1 MPTPADTALL
11 PARFHAELRAD
22 VTRGLTVSPKRLPP
36 RWLYDPLG
44 SELFEQITRLP
55 EYPYTRA
62 ERAILTQCGSAVADL
77 TGAHTLI
84 ELGSGSSEKTR
95 ILLDALGEHHT
106 RLTYAPVDVST
117 SALTQA
123 VAALSADYP
132 GLALEPLV
140 ADFTTG
146 LALPPLPGPRLLAFL
161 GGTFGNLLPGERAV
175 FLRSLRSRLD
185 PGDHLLI
192 GVGLVKDPDRI
203 RAAYDDAA
211 GVTAAFNLN
220 VLTMINRELQAD
232 FDLSAFEHVALWDAA
247 NEWIETRLR
256 SRREQTVAL
265 HGLGLQVS
273 FAPGED
279 LRTEISAKFRPRRLA
294 EEMSQAGLQ
303 VSHWFTDPDQLYGL
317 ALVARDD
324 EPAPPAG

>member
-1 MPTPADTALL
+1 MTTPADTALL
-11 PARFHAELRAD
+11 PAHFRTELRTD
-22 VTRGLTVSPKRLPP
+22 VTRGLTASPKRLPP

-44 SELFEQITRLP
+44 NELFEQITQLP

-62 ERAILTQCGSAVADL
+62 ERGILAQCGPAVAAL
-77 TGAHTLI
+77 TGARTII

-95 ILLDALGEHHT
+95 ILLNALGGHHT
-106 RLTYAPVDVST
+106 RLTYAPVDVSA
-117 SALTQA
+117 SALAQA
-123 VAALSADYP
+123 VAALRADYP
-132 GLALEPLV
+132 QLTTVPLV
-140 ADFTTG
+140 ADFTTS

-175 FLRSLRSRLD
+175 FLRSRLD
-185 PGDHLLI
+185 PGDQLLI

-203 RAAYDDAA
+203 CAAYDDAA

-220 VLTMINRELQAD
+220 VLTMLNRELRAD

-247 NEWIETRLR
+247 NDWIEMRLR
-256 SRREQTVAL
+256 SRREQTVVL
-265 HGLGLQVS
+265 HSLGLQVS

-279 LRTEISAKFRPRRLA
+279 LRTEISAKFRPYRLA
-294 EEMSQAGLQ
+294 GEMSQAGLQ

-324 EPAPPAG
+324 EPAPSAR